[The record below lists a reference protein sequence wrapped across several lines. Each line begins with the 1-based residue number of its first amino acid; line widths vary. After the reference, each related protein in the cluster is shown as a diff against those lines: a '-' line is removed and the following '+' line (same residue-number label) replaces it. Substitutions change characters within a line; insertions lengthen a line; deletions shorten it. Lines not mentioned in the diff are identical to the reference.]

1 MPYQPPRKTALPV
14 TAVLLLHGLLGLL
27 LIQQRSLPQA
37 SHRRS
42 EVRLI
47 PLKLP
52 PPPPPAAAPTPARAL
67 ATAAPRPAMVPVPE
81 FSSAQPAPGAITLPA
96 APASAAEGAA
106 TPRPLNLNLPKG
118 WQPSQDLSPAQQAV
132 QDPRANSPR
141 YSAEERM
148 ARAIANEPVT
158 IELAGGGTMTRWP
171 DGRCTRTL
179 PNRSNQLVPMDSHL
193 QVGTSHGGN
202 CFNDKP
208 GSAIRHTRPR

>member
-1 MPYQPPRKTALPV
+1 MLYQPPRKTALPV
-14 TAVLLLHGLLGLL
+14 AAVLLLHGVLGLL
-27 LIQQRSLPQA
+27 LIQQRHLQQA
-37 SHRRS
+37 APRRS

-47 PLKLP
+47 PLKAPP
-52 PPPPPAAAPTPARAL
+52 PPPPPAPAPKQALPA
-67 ATAAPRPAMVPVPE
+67 AAPRSVTVPLPE

-96 APASAAEGAA
+96 APASAAEASPA
-106 TPRPLNLNLPKG
+106 TRPLDLSLPKG
-118 WQPSQDLSPAQQAV
+118 WKASQGLSPAQQAV

-141 YSAEERM
+141 ESGEERM

-158 IELAGGGTMTRWP
+158 IQLAGGGTMTRWP

-193 QVGTSHGGN
+193 QVGTSHGGS

-208 GSAIRHTRPR
+208 GSAIQHTRPR